1 MNDQELLDVLA
12 TTDRYP
18 ATRPLPDGWSDG
30 DSPNVDR
37 HDAQGSATMSTTRK
51 QRPVEPETTTPTR
64 WREAL
69 AAIAALIVAIAAITI
84 INSGPD
90 GADAPTTTI
99 APSTTVAPNLE
110 TEAGRIAFAE
120 AIAEAFYS
128 FDELALVDA
137 IGTDVASTLI
147 YVDQARSHALNSR
160 VVERQ
165 PCDATTPSQ
174 VMCEVTSIDDFTD
187 AFGLQQVERMT
198 VTFSNDAM
206 LGVLIR
212 YSGMPRYL
220 DDLWPWLEETHPN
233 VMNVACGGEAFG
245 TEAFG
250 RDDPDGCWSAIL
262 EVVPEF
268 IASDAYTGPPV
279 P

>member
-1 MNDQELLDVLA
+1 MYLPPP
-12 TTDRYP
+12 TG
-18 ATRPLPDGWSDG
+18 TRPRGRYRTAG
-30 DSPNVDR
+30 
-37 HDAQGSATMSTTRK
+37 QTATPRMSTDTTHKGAQPCPPPGNNGPSSPRRR
-51 QRPVEPETTTPTR
+51 RPHAGGG
-64 WREAL
+64 AL

-147 YVDQARSHALNSR
+147 YVDQARSHALNSQ

-165 PCDATTPSQ
+165 PCDATTPS
-174 VMCEVTSIDDFTD
+174 
-187 AFGLQQVERMT
+187 
-198 VTFSNDAM
+198 
-206 LGVLIR
+206 
-212 YSGMPRYL
+212 
-220 DDLWPWLEETHPN
+220 
-233 VMNVACGGEAFG
+233 
-245 TEAFG
+245 
-250 RDDPDGCWSAIL
+250 
-262 EVVPEF
+262 
-268 IASDAYTGPPV
+268 ASHV
-279 P
+279 